1 MSDETWAIVL
11 FALRVAVL
19 GLLYL
24 FLLML
29 FNALRSELR
38 LFSRLRQSEGAGET
52 QASAPARP
60 ARAPHGREWLEVVG
74 SDCGDLPVGQRYA
87 IDPAGGS
94 EVIGRGADS
103 TVMLADPHVSARHAR
118 LAWDED
124 EGGWWVEDLGATN
137 GTLVDGRPVDG
148 PTRVDATSR
157 LQLGPLTLRLVS
169 ERPE

>member
-24 FLLML
+24 FLLLL
-29 FNALRSELR
+29 FSALRSELR
-38 LFSRLRQSEGAGET
+38 LFSHLRQSEGTGEA
-52 QASAPARP
+52 QASAAARP
-60 ARAPHGREWLEVVG
+60 ARARPAREWLEVVG
-74 SDCGDLPVGQRYA
+74 SDCGDLPIGQRYA
-87 IDPAGGS
+87 IDPAARA

-118 LAWDED
+118 LLWSDGA
-124 EGGWWVEDLGATN
+124 WWVEDLGATN
-137 GTLVDGRPVDG
+137 GTLVDGRLVDG
-148 PTRVDATSR
+148 PTRVDATSK